1 MRRAAYVGD
10 DAAYPWQKDDE
21 VEEDCL
27 SDVKIETL
35 DPDREKKPGE
45 FTIVMACRDK
55 EVTIIL

>member
-1 MRRAAYVGD
+1 MCNRQRAAYVRD

-35 DPDREKKPGE
+35 DPDREKKQGE
-45 FTIVMACRDK
+45 
-55 EVTIIL
+55 LLL